1 MNFITV
7 LAHEGE
13 EIIEKAAPTLG
24 EVIRG
29 NSLKFSLIALVA
41 ILLISLVAL
50 IIKKPQEKISGAF
63 LRIKYLF
70 FGLIV
75 IIVLAN
81 TFYLVGSTIYLNQVS
96 ATKGPVHWHADYE
109 VWQCGEELELEDPKG
124 LSNKVGSETVHEHN
138 DKRMHFEGVM
148 EDLRH
153 ASLGHF
159 FKEVGGSLDKEHFT
173 FSTHDGLTT
182 MEKGQKCGSE
192 SAELQVFIY
201 STDDKTFS
209 QQKLEDPADYIISPE
224 SQVPPGDCIIIELDA
239 EKQKTNKMCNFYKVA
254 IQKGELTEK

>member
-1 MNFITV
+1 MNFLTV

-13 EIIEKAAPTLG
+13 EIIEEVVPSLG
-24 EVIRG
+24 EVIRA
-29 NSLKFSLIALVA
+29 NSLQFSLIALVV
-41 ILLISLVAL
+41 ILLISLIAL
-50 IIKKPQEKISGAF
+50 IIKKPQEKI
-63 LRIKYLF
+63 KYLF

-75 IIVLAN
+75 VVVLAN
-81 TFYLVGSTIYLNQVS
+81 TIYLVGSTIYLNQVS

-109 VWQCGEELELEDPKG
+109 VWQCGKELELEDPKG

-159 FKEVGGSLDKEHFT
+159 FKEVGGSLDSEHFT
-173 FSTHDGLTT
+173 FSTHEGLTT
-182 MEKGQKCGSE
+182 MKSRQKCGSE
-192 SAELQVFIY
+192 PAELQVFVY
-201 STDDKTFS
+201 KTEGRTFY

-224 SQVPPGDCIIIELDA
+224 SQVPPGDCVIIELDA
-239 EKQKTNKMCNFYKVA
+239 EKQKTDKMCNFYRVA

>member
-13 EIIEKAAPTLG
+13 EVIEKAAPSLG

-29 NSLKFSLIALVA
+29 NSLKFSLAALVI
-41 ILLISLVAL
+41 ILVLSLVAL
-50 IIKKPQEKISGAF
+50 FFKNPSEK
-63 LRIKYLF
+63 IKYLL

-75 IIVLAN
+75 TAVLAN
-81 TFYLVGSTIYLNQVS
+81 TLYLVGSTIYLNQVS

-109 VWQCGEELELEDPKG
+109 VWQCDKELELEDPKG

-153 ASLGHF
+153 GSLGHF
-159 FKEVGGSLDKEHFT
+159 FKEVGGSLDSEHF
-173 FSTHDGLTT
+173 SMPTHEGMTT
-182 MEKGQKCGSE
+182 LE
-192 SAELQVFIY
+192 SSQTCQDQQAKLQVFVY
-201 STDDKTFS
+201 KTNGKTFS
-209 QQKLEDPADYIISPE
+209 QQKLDKPQDYIISPH
-224 SQVPPGDCIIIELDA
+224 SQVPPGDCVIIELDQ
-239 EKQKTNKMCNFYKVA
+239 EKEKTDKICNFYQVA
-254 IQKGELTEK
+254 VKKGELTEK

>member
-1 MNFITV
+1 MDV

-13 EIIEKAAPTLG
+13 EIEQVIEQVAPTLG

-29 NSLKFSLIALVA
+29 NSLQFSLMALVA
-41 ILLISLVAL
+41 ILLLSLIAL
-50 IIKKPQEKISGAF
+50 FLKNPGEK
-63 LRIKYLF
+63 IKYLL

-75 IIVLAN
+75 VTVLAN
-81 TFYLVGSTIYLNQVS
+81 TLYLVGSTIYLNQVS

-109 VWQCGEELELEDPKG
+109 VWQCGKELELEDPKG

-159 FKEVGGSLDKEHFT
+159 FKEVGGSLDSEHFT
-173 FSTHDGLTT
+173 FSTHEGLTT
-182 MEKGQKCGSE
+182 MESGQKCQGQP
-192 SAELQVFIY
+192 AKLQVFVY
-201 STDDKTFS
+201 KTEDKFFS
-209 QQKLEDPADYIISPE
+209 QQKLDKPQDYIISPH
-224 SQVPPGDCIIIELDA
+224 SQVPPGDCVIIELDA
-239 EKQKTNKMCNFYKVA
+239 EKPKTDKMCNFYQVVA
-254 IQKGELTEK
+254 TKGELTGK

>member
-1 MNFITV
+1 MKFITV

-13 EIIEKAAPTLG
+13 EIIEEVGPTLG
-24 EVIRG
+24 EVIRS
-29 NSLKFSLIALVA
+29 NSLKFSLAALLI
-41 ILLISLVAL
+41 ILLISLIAL
-50 IIKKPQEKISGAF
+50 IIKKPQEKI
-63 LRIKYLF
+63 KYLF

-75 IIVLAN
+75 ITVLAN

-109 VWQCGEELELEDPKG
+109 VWRCGKELELVDPQG
-124 LSNKVGSETVHEHN
+124 FSNKVGSETVHEHN

-159 FKEVGGSLDKEHFT
+159 FKEVGGSLDSEHFT
-173 FSTHDGLTT
+173 FSTHEGLTT
-182 MEKGQKCGSE
+182 MKSGQKCGGE
-192 SAELQVFIY
+192 PAKLQVFVY
-201 STDDKTFS
+201 KTEGRTFS

-224 SQVPPGDCIIIELDA
+224 SQVPPGDCVIIELDA
-239 EKQKTNKMCNFYKVA
+239 EKQKTNKMCNFYRVA

>member
-13 EIIEKAAPTLG
+13 EVVEQAAPLLG
-24 EVIRG
+24 EVIRA
-29 NSLKFSLIALVA
+29 NSLKFSLAALVI
-41 ILLISLVAL
+41 ILLLSLAAL
-50 IIKKPQEKISGAF
+50 IIKKPQEKI
-63 LRIKYLF
+63 KYLL

-75 IIVLAN
+75 VAVLAN
-81 TFYLVGSTIYLNQVS
+81 TIYLVGSTIYLNQVS

-109 VWQCGEELELEDPKG
+109 VWRCGQELELEDPKG

-159 FKEVGGSLDKEHFT
+159 FKEVGGSLDSEHFT
-173 FSTHDGLTT
+173 FASHKGIMTL
-182 MEKGQKCGSE
+182 ESGQKCNGE
-192 SAELQVFIY
+192 LAKLQVFVY
-201 STDDKTFS
+201 KTEGKTFS

-224 SQVPPGDCIIIELDA
+224 SQVPPGDCVIIELDS
-239 EKQKTNKMCNFYKVA
+239 EKNKTDKMCNFYQVA
-254 IQKGELTEK
+254 IQKGELGTRNYE

>member
-1 MNFITV
+1 MKFLDV
-7 LAHEGE
+7 LAHEGKGIE
-13 EIIEKAAPTLG
+13 EVIEKAAPTLG

-29 NSLKFSLIALVA
+29 NSLKFSLVALVV
-41 ILLISLVAL
+41 ILLFSLIAL
-50 IIKKPQEKISGAF
+50 IIKKPQEKI
-63 LRIKYLF
+63 KYLL

-75 IIVLAN
+75 VAVLAN
-81 TFYLVGSTIYLNQVS
+81 TIYLVGSTIYLNQVS

-109 VWQCGEELELEDPKG
+109 VWQCGKELELEDPKG

-159 FKEVGGSLDKEHFT
+159 FKEVGGSLDSEHFT
-173 FSTHDGLTT
+173 FSTHEGLTT
-182 MEKGQKCGSE
+182 MESGQKCDSE
-192 SAELQVFIY
+192 PAELQVFVY
-201 STDDKTFS
+201 TTEGRTFS

-224 SQVPPGDCIIIELDA
+224 SQVPPGDCVIIELDA
-239 EKQKTNKMCNFYKVA
+239 EKQKTDKMCNFYRVA